1 MFDQELFLFKR
12 NARRKME
19 QRLKEKLS
27 KDWPKD
33 PFHGQALNPNTIT
46 DEMLCLQTEAYHDC
60 PLTASSS
67 S

>member
-1 MFDQELFLFKR
+1 
-12 NARRKME
+12 ME